1 MEAAFQQAS
10 REGKLG
16 RRMEHLHAE
25 RAVELLLPASDLVIA
40 HGISKGVGERDLLA
54 SQPKLLTRW
63 GLSRTSYRN

>member
-1 MEAAFQQAS
+1 
-10 REGKLG
+10 
-16 RRMEHLHAE
+16 MEHLHAE